1 VNGFARFKVFS
12 IMYGAAYMAFFFYSE
27 TCRCAMFR
35 YYPVLGRF
43 DRQALPVA
51 EAGLPILWYSW
62 LLGAL
67 VVSLAVALITPRSL
81 AERLPHTWVW
91 GITLAVLVV
100 IAVYERRWFY

>member
-1 VNGFARFKVFS
+1 VSQYARFKVFS
-12 IMYGAAYMAFFFYSE
+12 LLYGASYMGFFFYSE
-27 TCRCAMFR
+27 RCRCAMFR

-43 DRQALPVA
+43 DRETLPVA

-67 VVSLAVALITPRSL
+67 VVSLAGALILPRSW
-81 AERLPHTWVW
+81 AERVPHTWLW
-91 GITLAVLVV
+91 GVTLAVLVV